1 MPNRRRFRR
10 VMMPPS
16 MEGFKPFGI
25 PMRNLESVVLL
36 FEEYEAIRLTDYEN
50 LTQAQSARR
59 MNVSRPTFT
68 RIYEKARK
76 NIAKAFVEG
85 KAILIQ
91 GGHYITDGFWY
102 RCCDCNEVMITLKPI
117 KHCRK
122 CGSENIIQLN
132 EHLYNV

>member
-10 VMMPPS
+10 IMMPPS

-25 PMRNLESVVLL
+25 PMRELESVVLL

-50 LTQAQSARR
+50 LTQAQAARR

-91 GGHYITDGFWY
+91 GGHYITDDLWY

-117 KHCRK
+117 THCRK
-122 CGSENIIQLN
+122 CGSENIVQLN
-132 EHLYNV
+132 ENLSDV